1 MKARY
6 DVLWIGLLTGF
17 LLPVLAFF
25 VFFLAV
31 REEQSLSQFLAEVFS
46 RNVFTQVI
54 SLCAVPNLLI
64 FFIFIWLNWLYSA
77 RGALMA
83 TIILALLVLG
93 YKWLVA

>member
-6 DVLWIGLLTGF
+6 DMLWIGLLTGF
-17 LLPVLAFF
+17 LMPVLTFF

-31 REEQSLSQFLAEVFS
+31 REEQSLSQFFAEVLS

-54 SLCAVPNLLI
+54 SLCAVPNLLL
-64 FFIFIWLNWLYSA
+64 FFLFIWLNWLYSA